1 MICEIDIPWTPRTV
15 KKSIEPKNPA
25 ISFETLLAIIMDA
38 LKPFDEAR
46 VALSNALLNYK
57 PSEKFPALRPV

>member
-1 MICEIDIPWTPRTV
+1 MICEIDIPWTPRTI
-15 KKSIEPKNPA
+15 KKSTEPKSPV

-46 VALSNALLNYK
+46 VALSNALINYK
-57 PSEKFPALRPV
+57 SSEQAPAPLPA